1 MSALILY
8 EVSTVVLEALL
19 CSSRSHFFIDF
30 CWNSALGGGAQ
41 AREHRLPAL
50 WTRGSGLEAG
60 AATLLGG
67 SSLGRELVGLPL
79 APRESKGWEN
89 PVRH

>member
-8 EVSTVVLEALL
+8 EVSNVFLEALL

-30 CWNSALGGGAQ
+30 FWNSVLGGRTQ
-41 AREHRLPAL
+41 ARQHRLPAL
-50 WTRGSGLEAG
+50 WTRGCGLEAG
-60 AATLLGG
+60 AAKLLGG
-67 SSLGRELVGLPL
+67 SSLERELVGRPL
-79 APRESKGWEN
+79 APRESQGWEN